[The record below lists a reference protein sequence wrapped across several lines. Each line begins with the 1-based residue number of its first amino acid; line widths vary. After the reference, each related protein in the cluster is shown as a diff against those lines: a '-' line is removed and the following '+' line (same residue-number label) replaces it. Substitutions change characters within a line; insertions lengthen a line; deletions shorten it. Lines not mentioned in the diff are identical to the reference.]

1 MAEPC
6 WPPERRR
13 RTRPRAAQGH
23 PEALLFSE
31 RQQRQ
36 LRQWQRQL
44 QQAEAWSGELPV
56 ALLEPAWLR
65 LRAVPVQQLAVALP
79 PELAAEAP
87 ELVRYRQLTAQGWP
101 AWEAEQQCWQDFGS
115 DACQR
120 ALRQLWQR
128 LERPERGWSLD
139 DYLALLQAYRHQL
152 ESDQPRRLPL
162 LLIDPGGSEPHRLL
176 WLHGSSQPMRHT
188 CA

>member
-1 MAEPC
+1 MAEACLPG
-6 WPPERRR
+6 ERRR
-13 RTRPRAAQGH
+13 RSRLRSPGGSA
-23 PEALLFSE
+23 PSLLFSE

-36 LRQWQRQL
+36 LQQWQHQL
-44 QQAEAWSGELPV
+44 QQATAWSGELPV

-65 LRAVPVQQLAVALP
+65 LRAVPVEQLAVALP

-101 AWEAEQQCWQDFGS
+101 AWEAEQQCWQEFGS

-128 LERPERGWSLD
+128 LERPERGWTLD
-139 DYLALLQAYRHQL
+139 DYLGLLQAYRLQL
-152 ESDQPRRLPL
+152 SSDQPRRLPL
-162 LLIDPGGSEPHRLL
+162 LLLDPSGSEPHRLL